1 MKRHLFFFLPVILLL
16 LFNTTGWSQFTADMH
31 LSTPENHETYQ
42 VINDGSRY
50 RYDLEEEGQQ
60 ITVLVKPEEGKTY
73 IIFPQKKVYQKVSNK
88 STVSLSNDPVQTLDY
103 LQNAFTVKEIGSETI
118 NGLDCKKNEIYAGE
132 QLINRHWYS
141 EELNF
146 PVKIEQLNE
155 YTMELTNI
163 QKKAIENQ
171 DAFNVPTEYSEVD
184 RSMQPVLPEPPPP
197 KKWKTKTHKVPFNK
211 KFQRGDQLEIPME
224 GTGNIQ
230 IQFKNTGENQSRVT
244 YYIFRDG
251 KELSLSEQGPEDF
264 RTKKMKPEEEKQIPL
279 RLSAGDM
286 LKIKV
291 FYGTMRI
298 SANF

>member
-1 MKRHLFFFLPVILLL
+1 MKSIVFSATICLVMALL
-16 LFNTTGWSQFTADMH
+16 NPAQAQFTADMH
-31 LSTPENHETYQ
+31 LSTPESQETYK
-42 VINDGSRY
+42 VLNDGSSY

-73 IIFPQKKVYQKVSNK
+73 IIFPQKEVYQKVSNK

-103 LQNAFTVKEIGSETI
+103 LQNAFTVKEIGSEKI

-141 EELNF
+141 KEINF

-163 QKKAIENQ
+163 QKKPIENQ

-211 KFQRGDQLEIPME
+211 KFQRGDQLEISME

-230 IQFKNTGENQSRVT
+230 IQFKNIGENQSRVT

-264 RTKKMKPEEEKQIPL
+264 RTKKLKPEEEKQIPL
-279 RLSAGDM
+279 RPSAGDI

-291 FYGTMRI
+291 YYGTMRI